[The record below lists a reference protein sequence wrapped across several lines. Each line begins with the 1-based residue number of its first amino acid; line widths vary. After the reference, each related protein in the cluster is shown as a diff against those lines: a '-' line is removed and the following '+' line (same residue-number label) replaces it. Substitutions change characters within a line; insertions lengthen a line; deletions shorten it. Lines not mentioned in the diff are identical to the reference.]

1 MDIPSL
7 VLFILSL
14 SAFAVAVA
22 FRRWRDAPVA
32 ACIAIAMLI
41 ELLGTRYLGARYQDS
56 LLSFAPGFFY
66 LAAGLLIAKQ
76 LLDHEDRI
84 PPRRDARQSSRRD
97 RAGPPNSSG

>member
-1 MDIPSL
+1 MDILRL
-7 VLFILSL
+7 VGVAWFVLG
-14 SAFAVAVA
+14 FALCVAK
-22 FRRWRDAPVA
+22 RRWRDAPVA

-84 PPRRDARQSSRRD
+84 PPRRDARRSSTRD
-97 RAGPPNSSG
+97 GAGPTNSSG